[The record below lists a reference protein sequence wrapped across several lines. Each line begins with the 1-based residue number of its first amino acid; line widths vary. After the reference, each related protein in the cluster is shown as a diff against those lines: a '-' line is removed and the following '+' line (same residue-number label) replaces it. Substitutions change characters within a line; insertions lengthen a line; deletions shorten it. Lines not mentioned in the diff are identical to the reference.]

1 MNNILLNNNNFIGTT
16 HNDTSKSTS
25 NFIIGTSNILEQH
38 SSNYTKATSNILE
51 QHSSNYTNILR
62 HDVNKWINEEVE
74 HITLPIETDIIN
86 TYVYNS
92 NIAGEIRFKNRAKD
106 ADLSHLMFPSG
117 TPDYK
122 VKISVDGKLRL
133 YYIYNPVINATWMSG
148 WIEPMDI
155 LIGLVADS
163 TNQGISI
170 AASDILI
177 AGLGVDVNGCIEN
190 ITLLDAG
197 LIDANDKIIILFEE
211 IAKLEKDILT
221 ILGEDISP
229 IEEAQNTLN
238 WGSSTSLVQPQ
249 QATQEL
255 RNLNSRLTLSST
267 TFRVSRLS
275 QMSNEFIVAATQSPI
290 IAGALGYGFAGI
302 SVVYGLLQNDAFNT
316 YFERILKKYLELNS
330 NLPSEKKKLI
340 GFEFKCFDF
349 FKFN

>member
-155 LIGLVADS
+155 LIG
-163 TNQGISI
+163 
-170 AASDILI
+170 
-177 AGLGVDVNGCIEN
+177 
-190 ITLLDAG
+190 
-197 LIDANDKIIILFEE
+197 
-211 IAKLEKDILT
+211 
-221 ILGEDISP
+221 
-229 IEEAQNTLN
+229 
-238 WGSSTSLVQPQ
+238 
-249 QATQEL
+249 
-255 RNLNSRLTLSST
+255 
-267 TFRVSRLS
+267 
-275 QMSNEFIVAATQSPI
+275 
-290 IAGALGYGFAGI
+290 
-302 SVVYGLLQNDAFNT
+302 
-316 YFERILKKYLELNS
+316 
-330 NLPSEKKKLI
+330 
-340 GFEFKCFDF
+340 
-349 FKFN
+349 